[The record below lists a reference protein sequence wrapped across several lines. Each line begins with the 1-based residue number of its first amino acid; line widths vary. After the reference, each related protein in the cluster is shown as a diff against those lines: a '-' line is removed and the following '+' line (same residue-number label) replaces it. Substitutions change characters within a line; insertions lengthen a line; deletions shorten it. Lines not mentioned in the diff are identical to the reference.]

1 MADIPKGPAKYEW
14 TEPDSAHNAKYPY
27 NNVMQTESGHL
38 QEFDDTP
45 GAERIRT
52 QHKAGTYTEIRP
64 DGTEVHKIVG
74 EGFDITVS
82 NKKVSIGGF
91 CTVTIAGDSV
101 LEVKGSVFQRVKGD
115 YNLVVEGDYN
125 QTVIGETKILTGK
138 DMDIGTVNPSSGQV
152 TLLAGES
159 FSINSDL
166 VVYGGI
172 SGDSVHSK
180 GAVSA
185 GTGIHAGL
193 PGSANPVAGITTLG
207 GINAGFPPPQATVP
221 GVIRASV
228 LVTAPAVVGSVITYG
243 GVLMDPMGGTPLIR
257 IFYDNHTHLVP
268 GIQTGTSV
276 ATSVLPVAQL
286 PLP

>member
-1 MADIPKGPAKYEW
+1 MADIPKGPAKFEF

-27 NNVMQTESGHL
+27 NNAMQTECGHL
-38 QEFDDTP
+38 QEFDDTS

-91 CTVTIAGDSV
+91 CTVTIAGDSS
-101 LEVKGSVFQRVKGD
+101 LEVKGNVFQRVKGD

-125 QTVIGETKILTGK
+125 QTVIGKTSIKTGK
-138 DMDIGTVNPSSGQV
+138 NMDIGTVNPTSGKIK
-152 TLLAGES
+152 LLAGES
-159 FSINSDL
+159 FIIDSNLSVNGSIK
-166 VVYGGI
+166 
-172 SGDSVHSK
+172 GDSIHSF
-180 GAVSA
+180 GSIVAE
-185 GTGIHAGL
+185 TGIHAGVSNPRNV
-193 PGSANPVAGITTLG
+193 PGSELAGITTLG

-221 GVIRASV
+221 GVINASV
-228 LVTAPAVVGSVITYG
+228 LVTAPAVVGSVITFG
-243 GVLMDPMGGTPLIR
+243 SILMDPMGGPPLIR
-257 IFYDNHTHLVP
+257 TFYDIHTHIAP
-268 GIQTGTSV
+268 NGITT
-276 ATSVLPVAQL
+276 TPTPLL

>member
-1 MADIPKGPAKYEW
+1 MADIPKGPAKFEW

-64 DGTEVHKIVG
+64 DGSEVHKIVG

-91 CTVTIAGDSV
+91 CTVTIAGDSS
-101 LEVKGSVFQRVKGD
+101 LEVKGNVFQRVKGD

-125 QTVIGETKILTGK
+125 QTVIGKTSIKTGK
-138 DMDIGTVNPSSGQV
+138 NMDIGTVNPTSGKIK
-152 TLLAGES
+152 LLAGES
-159 FSINSDL
+159 FIIDSNLSVNGSIK
-166 VVYGGI
+166 
-172 SGDSVHSK
+172 GDSIHSF
-180 GAVSA
+180 GSIVAA
-185 GTGIHAGL
+185 TGIHAGID
-193 PGSANPVAGITTLG
+193 GSANPVAGITTLG
-207 GINAGFPPPQATVP
+207 GINAGFPPPIPTVR
-221 GVIRASV
+221 GVINASV
-228 LVTAPAVVGSVITYG
+228 SVKAPAVIGSVITLG
-243 GVLMDPMGGTPLIR
+243 NILMDPMGGAPLIR
-257 IFYDNHTHLVP
+257 MFYDSHTHIAP
-268 GIQTGTSV
+268 NGITTTPSNI
-276 ATSVLPVAQL
+276 L